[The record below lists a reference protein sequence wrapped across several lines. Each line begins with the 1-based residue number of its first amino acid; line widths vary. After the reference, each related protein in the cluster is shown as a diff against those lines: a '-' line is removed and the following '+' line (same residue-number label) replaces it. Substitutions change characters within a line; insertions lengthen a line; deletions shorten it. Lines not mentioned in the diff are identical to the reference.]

1 MENDT
6 SMQKMFLSI
15 MVIAAFLLYM
25 QYRNF
30 QRKGKNEIDKLKNSS
45 QKLREAYE
53 ELERDR
59 NASEIENFWEED
71 KNDQLKK

>member
-1 MENDT
+1 
-6 SMQKMFLSI
+6 